1 MSQRTNTTDFLPS
14 TPQWSAY
21 CASEKGVRKK
31 QMPDFVVDKR
41 EEKITT
47 DPVSGKRFHPC
58 RMTCE
63 AEIYKETK
71 GQL

>member
-1 MSQRTNTTDFLPS
+1 MSQRINSTDFLPS

-41 EEKITT
+41 KIVV
-47 DPVSGKRFHPC
+47 DPISKRRFYVCH
-58 RMTCE
+58 MTSE
-63 AEIYKETK
+63 REIYNEIKNK
-71 GQL
+71 II

>member
-1 MSQRTNTTDFLPS
+1 MPQRTNTTDFLPS

-41 EEKITT
+41 PENIVT
-47 DPVSGKRFHPC
+47 DPVSKKKFYVCH
-58 RMTCE
+58 MTSNHDV
-63 AEIYKETK
+63 YKEMK
-71 GQL
+71 GQV